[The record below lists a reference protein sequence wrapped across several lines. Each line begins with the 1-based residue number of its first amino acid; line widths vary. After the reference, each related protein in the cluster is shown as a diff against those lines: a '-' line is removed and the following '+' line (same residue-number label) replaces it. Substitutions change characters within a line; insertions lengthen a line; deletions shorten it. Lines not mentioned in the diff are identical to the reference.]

1 VTASWNS
8 SDLNSHGAASLRQS
22 STATTSA
29 LPWALKTDYSI
40 TSSARRPT
48 ECSRTIRVG
57 AVVEGAPLG
66 AIRRWLRGTLPSA
79 IVYAIAEVRRQL
91 GEDRDSRFEEIQV

>member
-1 VTASWNS
+1 MTASWNS

-22 STATTSA
+22 STATRSA
-29 LPWALKTDYSI
+29 LPWALKSDYSI

-48 ECSRTIRVG
+48 ECGRTIRVS
-57 AVVEGAPLG
+57 AVVEGAPLR
-66 AIRRWLRGTLPSA
+66 AIRRWLQGTLPSA

-91 GEDRDSRFEEIQV
+91 GEDRDSRFEEIQI